1 LNSDFVEFKSPIDK
15 MSIELEFISSDVL
28 SKKESDEK
36 IKYIL
41 DRIKKN
47 KILVVEESMS
57 ALEESRLIE
66 ATMNQ
71 INNKFSGIE
80 ISTLKDKSL
89 EGIRQKL
96 IRFLGGS
103 TGGLTVIGPSKMIR
117 KIKKQPQRIS
127 LLAGER

>member
-1 LNSDFVEFKSPIDK
+1 
-15 MSIELEFISSDVL
+15 MTIELEFISSDVL
-28 SKKESDEK
+28 LKKESSEK

-57 ALEESRLIE
+57 ALEESKLIE

-71 INNKFSGIE
+71 INNKFSGVE
-80 ISTLKDKSL
+80 ISTLKDKGS

-103 TGGLTVIGPSKMIR
+103 TGGLTIIGPSKMIR
-117 KIKKQPQRIS
+117 KVKKQPQRIS
-127 LLAGER
+127 LLAGEK